1 LVTHN
6 YVVLETVALLQ
17 RRLGISAVHRLQ
29 DLLAPI
35 EVAWVDEVT
44 HRSAIAALLAASR
57 RDVSLVDR
65 VSFEVMRERGIGE
78 AFAFDPEF
86 AREGFT
92 TLPA

>member
-1 LVTHN
+1 
-6 YVVLETVALLQ
+6 
-17 RRLGISAVHRLQ
+17 
-29 DLLAPI
+29 
-35 EVAWVDEVT
+35 
-44 HRSAIAALLAASR
+44 
-57 RDVSLVDR
+57 